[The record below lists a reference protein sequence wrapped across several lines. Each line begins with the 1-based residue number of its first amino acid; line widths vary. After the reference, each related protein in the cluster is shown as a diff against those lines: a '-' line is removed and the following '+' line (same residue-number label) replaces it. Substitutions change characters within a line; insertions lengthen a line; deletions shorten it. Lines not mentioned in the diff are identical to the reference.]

1 MDGSI
6 PKPSGQSDNKPVV
19 IPKLP
24 RASLAKREAS
34 ARHSFSSFLACQS
47 QQSSQLDDIYA
58 ACLDKREN
66 WSNLGDSLKNGVSI
80 EELKYDLVAMMVV
93 FVICEIFTC
102 NVVIIIS
109 LSSTPTLLNRPHTF
123 RWAFKLSIKGEIS
136 WHSVANRFF
145 APLVGRGW
153 DDSALDE
160 HPNWTSKHPS
170 CHRRF

>member
-1 MDGSI
+1 LGGRFFHWVMDGSI
-6 PKPSGQSDNKPVV
+6 PKPSGQRDNKPVV

-109 LSSTPTLLNRPHTF
+109 LSSTPTLLNRPILFVEH
-123 RWAFKLSIKGEIS
+123 LSLASREKYPGI
-136 WHSVANRFF
+136 
-145 APLVGRGW
+145 
-153 DDSALDE
+153 
-160 HPNWTSKHPS
+160 PS
-170 CHRRF
+170 PTDFLHLL